1 LNETVEGIESFDAG
15 IVENESGSAGIGTL
29 TVNVAPLVSHFF
41 NGTLRNGD
49 GVGIDGTLALTK
61 TPGVMLLL
69 HEHDTTFRQIFMDG
83 AAVARGSFPDMT
95 HTPVVGAMR

>member
-1 LNETVEGIESFDAG
+1 
-15 IVENESGSAGIGTL
+15 
-29 TVNVAPLVSHFF
+29 
-41 NGTLRNGD
+41 
-49 GVGIDGTLALTK
+49 
-61 TPGVMLLL
+61 MLLL

>member
-1 LNETVEGIESFDAG
+1 VMLRSESACAAG
-15 IVENESGSAGIGTL
+15 LIAMSADQY
-29 TVNVAPLVSHFF
+29 H
-41 NGTLRNGD
+41 
-49 GVGIDGTLALTK
+49 TLALTK